1 MNGEDTYLT
10 VEKPAEGSYKDKGSR
25 FLAFIHPIQ
34 SENEV
39 KDILS
44 SLKTKYHDARH
55 HCYAYALGLH
65 RDTFRAVDDGEPSS
79 TAGKPILGQII
90 ANNLTNVLIVVVRYF
105 GGIKLGVPGLI
116 QAYRQA
122 SADAISNASIIQRT
136 EDITLH
142 LQFPYA
148 AINDVKYLCLETRRY
163 KLPSFTFRF
172 ADTQI
177 LYMAMT
183 ETYDRQAGLE
193 ALTQIFEIDYT
204 PHCAADDAY
213 ATMRIAQEMCERDK
227 CTLPE
232 LLKKYSIRFGKIEN
246 YQFNNSSSNRRNEY
260 LREKSREKRERG
272 EKRARFNDFVYG
284 YRVRPQSQELRG
296 KRFSFSRSIEEEFA
310 LAKRLVKEIVKRG
323 GKYSLKLS
331 GCNAFVERE
340 GDDSV
345 RRNAAYKMRDEG
357 KITDIYT
364 LGEFERLYA
373 TQENDE

>member
-1 MNGEDTYLT
+1 MEYVFFDIECACVYKNVAKICVFGYCVCDEQFHILKKEDVLINPNGKFHLTDRGGDGIVLPYDYDEFKKYPDFKAFYPKIKQLLEGEDKL
-10 VEKPAEGSYKDKGSR
+10 V
-25 FLAFIHPIQ
+25 
-34 SENEV
+34 
-39 KDILS
+39 
-44 SLKTKYHDARH
+44 
-55 HCYAYALGLH
+55 
-65 RDTFRAVDDGEPSS
+65 
-79 TAGKPILGQII
+79 
-90 ANNLTNVLIVVVRYF
+90 F
-105 GGIKLGVPGLI
+105 G
-116 QAYRQA
+116 
-122 SADAISNASIIQRT
+122 
-136 EDITLH
+136 H
-142 LQFPYA
+142 A